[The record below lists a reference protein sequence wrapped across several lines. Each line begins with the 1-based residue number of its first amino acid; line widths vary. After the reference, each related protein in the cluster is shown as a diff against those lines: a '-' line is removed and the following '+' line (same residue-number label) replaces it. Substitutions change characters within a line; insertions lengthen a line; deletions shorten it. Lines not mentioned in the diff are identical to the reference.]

1 MPSLS
6 IKDVPEPLV
15 AALRRRA
22 VRNHRSLQGELM
34 ALVDAAASEETA
46 RELGDAASGVGAGA
60 GAGAGAGTVLKTIEQ
75 IADEHRAR
83 RPRAVIAGPRGVAL
97 ARARRDAR

>member
-6 IKDVPEPLV
+6 IKDVPEPTM

-34 ALVDAAASEETA
+34 AIVVAAASEESA
-46 RELGDAASGVGAGA
+46 RAADDAAAVSGNTLGAD
-60 GAGAGAGTVLKTIEQ
+60 TKTIEQ

-83 RPRAVIAGPRGVAL
+83 RSRAVGAGPRGVAL

>member
-34 ALVDAAASEETA
+34 ALVAAAASEEA
-46 RELGDAASGVGAGA
+46 ACAADDAAVVSGTV
-60 GAGAGAGTVLKTIEQ
+60 AGTPSKTIEQ

-83 RPRAVIAGPRGVAL
+83 RPRAAAAGPRGGVL

>member
-46 RELGDAASGVGAGA
+46 RELGDAASGAGA
-60 GAGAGAGTVLKTIEQ
+60 GAGGGAVWKTIEQ

-83 RPRAVIAGPRGVAL
+83 RPRAAIAGPRGVAL